1 MCYNKNMIEVKVTC
15 AGLPGEKFEGP
26 LDLLL
31 NLIEK
36 DELDI
41 TKVSLAYI
49 ADSYIEHIEKSENI
63 HPRDVSDFLLIA
75 SKLLLIKS
83 KTLLPY
89 LYPDEE
95 DEIQEFTDQLKMY
108 KDFLA
113 ASVKI
118 EEMLGKGNIMIAR
131 EFDRK
136 ALMPEAK
143 FSPPQ
148 SLKPENLSSIF
159 SLLLKSLRPMDKFKE
174 QSLEPKM
181 SLEQRI
187 VAIKKII
194 LDKVRV
200 SFSKAIGDSSNKTDV
215 VVSFL
220 AMLELEK
227 QREVF
232 IEQDI
237 VFGEIIINKC

>member
-1 MCYNKNMIEVKVTC
+1 MMEVKVVC
-15 AGLPGEKFEGP
+15 AGLTGEKFEGP

-31 NLIEK
+31 KLIEK

-49 ADSYIEHIEKSENI
+49 ADSYIEYIKKSENI
-63 HPRDVSDFLLIA
+63 HPRDVSDFLLIG

-108 KDFLA
+108 KDFLR
-113 ASVKI
+113 AS
-118 EEMLGKGNIMIAR
+118 EEINKVLEKGSVMIAR
-131 EFDRK
+131 EFNK
-136 ALMPEAK
+136 AALLPDAK
-143 FSPPQ
+143 FSPPEK
-148 SLKPENLSSIF
+148 LKDTDMSQVFS
-159 SLLLKSLRPMDKFKE
+159 SLLKTLRPMDKFKE
-174 QSLEPKM
+174 KTLKPKM
-181 SLEQRI
+181 SLEERI
-187 VAIKKII
+187 VFIKKMI
-194 LDKVRV
+194 LDKARV
-200 SFSKAIGDSSNKTDV
+200 SFTRAVEESSKTDV

-232 IEQDI
+232 IEQDC
-237 VFGEIIINKC
+237 VFGEIIINRC